1 MAARRE
7 GESPG
12 SDLMDLKEM
21 AAREAVKYV
30 EDGMVVGLGSG
41 STANKAIQLIGQK
54 VKDEGIEITG
64 VPTSMA
70 SDLLG
75 RAVGIRIGEL
85 DDFPQ
90 VDLTIDGADEFDRR
104 LNLVKG
110 LGGAL
115 VREKIVASSS
125 LVELIVVDE
134 SKEVDY
140 LCQKAPLPVEI
151 LRYSHGSTMRKL
163 AALGCVPELRM
174 ADDQPYLSDNGN
186 FIAHCRFERID
197 DPGAME
203 ATIGLIPGVVDSGLF
218 VGLASKIIV
227 ASEKGI
233 RILEREEQSL
243 EE

>member
-1 MAARRE
+1 MRDA
-7 GESPG
+7 GYTG

-54 VKDEGIEITG
+54 VKEEGIEIIG
-64 VPTSMA
+64 VPTSIS

-75 RAVGIRIGEL
+75 RAVGIHIGEL
-85 DDFPQ
+85 DDHAQ
-90 VDLTIDGADEFDRR
+90 VDLTIDGADEFDPK

-125 LVELIVVDE
+125 SVELIVVDS
-134 SKEVDY
+134 SKEVEF

-151 LRYSHGSTMRKL
+151 VRYSYKSTIRKL
-163 AALGCVPELRM
+163 AALGCAPELRM
-174 ADDQPYLSDNGN
+174 ADDRPFVSDNGN
-186 FIAHCRFERID
+186 YIVHCKFERIE
-197 DPGAME
+197 DPREME
-203 ATIGLIPGVVDSGLF
+203 ATIALVPGVVDSGLF
-218 VGLASKIIV
+218 VDLASKVIV
-227 ASEKGI
+227 ASEDGI
-233 RILEREEQSL
+233 RILERGGR
-243 EE
+243 